1 MLERGQMI
9 KDYTNQVND
18 SDDEDDPR
26 TPTSVSSQGSHG
38 YDSADFVDVERF
50 TTIPN
55 SSELNI
61 QVNIEIFEK
70 CRKVN
75 KCFSTLT
82 C

>member
-1 MLERGQMI
+1 MI
-9 KDYTNQVND
+9 KDYTNAVND

-38 YDSADFVDVERF
+38 YDSADQNFVDVERF

-70 CRKVN
+70 CKKVN
-75 KCFSTLT
+75 KCHQFLQYFIL
-82 C
+82 